1 MAAIQLLAI
10 MVQKMSF
17 LFIVKSQGYNRK
29 IAISLLSLFTFKP
42 KPKPNNI
49 KYMPEVISKSIGTV
63 LRYNGVRL
71 QIVKSVDGCRG
82 CYFNRLRLKFCPY
95 DDYLG
100 ACTAC
105 YRNDNTSVI
114 FRKIDL
120 NRKENLHKRTKK

>member
-1 MAAIQLLAI
+1 
-10 MVQKMSF
+10 
-17 LFIVKSQGYNRK
+17 
-29 IAISLLSLFTFKP
+29 
-42 KPKPNNI
+42 
-49 KYMPEVISKSIGTV
+49 MPELISKSIGSV

-105 YRNDNTSVI
+105 YRNDNTNII
-114 FRKIDL
+114 FRKVDE
-120 NRKENLHKRTKK
+120 NRKENLHKRTKR

>member
-1 MAAIQLLAI
+1 
-10 MVQKMSF
+10 
-17 LFIVKSQGYNRK
+17 
-29 IAISLLSLFTFKP
+29 
-42 KPKPNNI
+42 
-49 KYMPEVISKSIGTV
+49 MPELKAKSIGTV

-100 ACTAC
+100 ACTEC

-114 FRKIDL
+114 FRKKDE
-120 NRKENLHKRTKK
+120 NRKENLHKRTKR